1 MASLTNTKIKDTYPG
16 LLKTT
21 DNAALGGTY
30 KLITDGLGNSSGV
43 YLGTGGNVGI
53 GENVPSKP
61 LTINKNQSETVI
73 LVQSS
78 DTGVSGIY
86 LGGQSDSIKGGLVCN
101 NSDNSIKLQGYNN
114 ATRLFVK
121 SDGNIGIG
129 DTDPGAKLVVAQPQI
144 TSGGFSTPFIELKS
158 TAQTNNTGLVA
169 MSFSTSTA
177 DNYGYSI
184 GALRGSSGGASSFVI
199 SHHDNSLTGTERIRI
214 DSSGNVGI
222 GTTSVDDKLHIL
234 GDSVKIQQFGQAGI
248 AFKFNH
254 GNNSSSGSDVNYS
267 NIKSLVT
274 SGNTNFES
282 GVLTFETRNSGTTSE
297 RMRIDSSGRVGI
309 GTSSPSHRLDL
320 TTSDTTWAAAIKNTN
335 STNGFGL
342 FLQSAESASKAI
354 LGAFSGSSYKFY
366 VRGDGNVGIGTSSP
380 TADLSVGS
388 TSTSSGDVH
397 LRTTK
402 TTFSMT
408 PSNTD
413 AGGMFLDVGWASGGQ
428 GPFKFGIGGSEKMR
442 LDSSGNVLIGTTNAG
457 ISASSTSSGI
467 CLINDGRV
475 TSSAISNAAS
485 IFNRNTT
492 NGDLI
497 LMRRG
502 GSNVGSISVTT
513 SATSYNTS
521 SDYRLKENVVDM
533 TGALDRVDQLEPKRF
548 NFISDTETTVDGFI
562 AHEVQGVI
570 PEAVT
575 GEKDAVDDEGNPE
588 YQGIDQSKIVPLLV
602 GAIKELKSE
611 IETLKSQINS

>member
-1 MASLTNTKIKDTYPG
+1 
-16 LLKTT
+16 
-21 DNAALGGTY
+21 
-30 KLITDGLGNSSGV
+30 
-43 YLGTGGNVGI
+43 
-53 GENVPSKP
+53 
-61 LTINKNQSETVI
+61 
-73 LVQSS
+73 
-78 DTGVSGIY
+78 
-86 LGGQSDSIKGGLVCN
+86 
-101 NSDNSIKLQGYNN
+101 
-114 ATRLFVK
+114 
-121 SDGNIGIG
+121 
-129 DTDPGAKLVVAQPQI
+129 
-144 TSGGFSTPFIELKS
+144 
-158 TAQTNNTGLVA
+158 
-169 MSFSTSTA
+169 
-177 DNYGYSI
+177 
-184 GALRGSSGGASSFVI
+184 
-199 SHHDNSLTGTERIRI
+199 
-214 DSSGNVGI
+214 
-222 GTTSVDDKLHIL
+222 
-234 GDSVKIQQFGQAGI
+234 
-248 AFKFNH
+248 
-254 GNNSSSGSDVNYS
+254 
-267 NIKSLVT
+267 LVT